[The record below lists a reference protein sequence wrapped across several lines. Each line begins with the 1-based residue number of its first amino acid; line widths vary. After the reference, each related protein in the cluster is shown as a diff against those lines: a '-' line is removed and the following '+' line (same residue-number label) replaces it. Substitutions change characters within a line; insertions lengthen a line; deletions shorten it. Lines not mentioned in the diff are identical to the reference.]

1 MKCIRRFER
10 SIKNNRANY
19 SRPRT
24 AGEPSIVET
33 FVETFHNK
41 EKILVRI

>member
-1 MKCIRRFER
+1 MRRFER

-24 AGEPSIVET
+24 AGKPSIVET
-33 FVETFHNK
+33 FVETFHKN